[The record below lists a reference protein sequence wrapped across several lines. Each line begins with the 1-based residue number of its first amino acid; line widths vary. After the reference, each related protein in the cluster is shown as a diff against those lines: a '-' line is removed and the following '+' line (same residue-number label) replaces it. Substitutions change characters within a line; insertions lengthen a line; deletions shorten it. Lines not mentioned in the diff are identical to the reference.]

1 MLRQEHLLAAGVSRD
16 GSGAQEDPMHK
27 AASEA
32 QAKLDAYREEGQSR
46 LEECLDPSGG
56 IPMDSAGTA
65 PPPPTP

>member
-1 MLRQEHLLAAGVSRD
+1 
-16 GSGAQEDPMHK
+16 MHK